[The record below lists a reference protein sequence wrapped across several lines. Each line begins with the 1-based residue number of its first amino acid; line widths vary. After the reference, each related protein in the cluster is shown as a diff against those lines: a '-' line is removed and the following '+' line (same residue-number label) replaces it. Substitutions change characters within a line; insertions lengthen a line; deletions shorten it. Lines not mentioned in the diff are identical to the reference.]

1 MIKKTDLPSSLL
13 EIIEEIKKSGDSYL
27 LISMPKDAGSALKN
41 TVIKASDIIDIVNEI
56 NNTSALVDSRCTD
69 FQAMMMGAVAAVTV
83 FDQLD
88 DPNLKEL
95 CACLL
100 HAVIDKYADDEE
112 DL

>member
-1 MIKKTDLPSSLL
+1 MLEKKMELQEMLD
-13 EIIEEIKKSGDSYL
+13 EINKNEDSYL

-41 TVIKASDIIDIVNEI
+41 TVTKASDIVDIVNEI
-56 NNTSALVDSRCTD
+56 NNASALVNSRCTD

-83 FDQLD
+83 FNQLD

-95 CACLL
+95 CAGLL
-100 HAVIDKYADDEE
+100 HAVIETYADYEE

>member
-1 MIKKTDLPSSLL
+1 MLEKKMELQEMLD
-13 EIIEEIKKSGDSYL
+13 EINKNEDSYL
-27 LISMPKDAGSALKN
+27 LISMPKDAGTDLQNAA
-41 TVIKASDIIDIVNEI
+41 IKASDIIDEI
-56 NNTSALVDSRCTD
+56 NNASALVASRRTD

-83 FDQLD
+83 FNQLD

-100 HAVIDKYADDEE
+100 HAVIDTYADDEE

>member
-1 MIKKTDLPSSLL
+1 MLEKKMELQEMLD
-13 EIIEEIKKSGDSYL
+13 EINKNGDSYL

-41 TVIKASDIIDIVNEI
+41 TVIKASDIVDIVDEI

-69 FQAMMMGAVAAVTV
+69 FQAMMMGTVAAVTV
-83 FDQLD
+83 FNQLD

-95 CACLL
+95 CACLI
-100 HAVIDKYADDEE
+100 HAVIDTYADDKE

>member
-1 MIKKTDLPSSLL
+1 M
-13 EIIEEIKKSGDSYL
+13 

-41 TVIKASDIIDIVNEI
+41 TGIKASDIVDEI
-56 NNTSALVDSRCTD
+56 NNASALVNSRCTD

-83 FDQLD
+83 FNQLD

-95 CACLL
+95 CVGLL
-100 HAVIDKYADDEE
+100 HAVIDTYADDEE

>member
-1 MIKKTDLPSSLL
+1 M
-13 EIIEEIKKSGDSYL
+13 

-41 TVIKASDIIDIVNEI
+41 TGIKISDIVDIVNEI
-56 NNTSALVDSRCTD
+56 NNAPALVSSRCTD

-83 FDQLD
+83 FNQLD

-95 CACLL
+95 CVGLL
-100 HAVIDKYADDEE
+100 HAVIDTYADDEE

>member
-1 MIKKTDLPSSLL
+1 M
-13 EIIEEIKKSGDSYL
+13 

-69 FQAMMMGAVAAVTV
+69 FQAMMMGTVAAITA

-100 HAVIDKYADDEE
+100 HAVINKYADDEE

>member
-1 MIKKTDLPSSLL
+1 MLEKKMELQEMLD
-13 EIIEEIKKSGDSYL
+13 EINKNGDSYL

-41 TVIKASDIIDIVNEI
+41 TVIKASDIVDIVDEI

-83 FDQLD
+83 FNQLD

-95 CACLL
+95 CACLI
-100 HAVIDKYADDEE
+100 HAVIDTYADDKE